1 MVRKLRG
8 PVKKESKEER
18 RQRRRENVEAKGKIA
33 TVAVPILL
41 GGAVLVAILVWLVA
55 QGKPS

>member
-1 MVRKLRG
+1 MRG

-41 GGAVLVAILVWLVA
+41 GGAVQIGRASCRERL
-55 QGKPS
+55 